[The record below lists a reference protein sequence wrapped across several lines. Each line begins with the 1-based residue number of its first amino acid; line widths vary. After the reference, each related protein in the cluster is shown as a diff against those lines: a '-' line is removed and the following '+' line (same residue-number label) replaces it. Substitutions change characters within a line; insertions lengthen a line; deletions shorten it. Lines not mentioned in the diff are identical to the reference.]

1 MANPNR
7 TDYEGPELTGPG
19 ILWINS
25 KVTDPD
31 TLPVDKFTRWYE
43 DVHIPDII
51 AARPGGIISSWRYQC
66 ADAGRAAPFLAVY
79 KCPNMG
85 FIQST
90 EFKSIPMTHPTLPD
104 NGPIHRYAD
113 FDARF
118 LKHVET
124 WSSPDATDGRTA
136 TLVSEAIE
144 PASDIG
150 ADAFNEWFRTEHIK
164 EVSALPGW
172 RRTSRFELVF
182 KKENK
187 DDPNSAAKITRNY
200 LALHEFASN
209 DVVPTSGVIGAFPP
223 QPSAHPRLFWM
234 APARSMSRRSR
245 YCAALAMSARA
256 GSTRR
261 RSGCNGC
268 RGRLADC
275 AVASDSYPSHEKEK

>member
-187 DDPNSAAKITRNY
+187 DDPNSAAKITPNY

-223 QPSAHPRLFWM
+223 QPSAASKAVLDG
-234 APARSMSRRSR
+234 ARKVDV
-245 YCAALAMSARA
+245 AAFSILR
-256 GSTRR
+256 GFGDVGTRWV
-261 RSGCNGC
+261 
-268 RGRLADC
+268 DTE
-275 AVASDSYPSHEKEK
+275 EKRV